1 MEIRKEKN
9 ESSLTLWL
17 IGRLDTTTAP
27 QFEAEV
33 ADLSGVIDLI
43 LDFERLDYVSSAGL
57 RVLLITEKK
66 MSQQGRMVVKNV
78 CSDVMDLFEITG
90 FSEILNIE

>member
-33 ADLSGVIDLI
+33 ADLTGVTDLT